1 MAAKASKGLLCQDQ
15 DQSPFLSSIVLFCP
29 FAEQYTRL
37 ALCHERR
44 SSLVGPPSTLC
55 EKTLEL
61 PATQYS
67 LWPANGGIT
76 NRKSDKKVSIFLLI
90 ANWTIT
96 HLPNVHC
103 DTLHILET
111 LQS

>member
-15 DQSPFLSSIVLFCP
+15 DQSPFLSPIVLFCP

-61 PATQYS
+61 PHNIPYGQLMVAS
-67 LWPANGGIT
+67 LKENET
-76 NRKSDKKVSIFLLI
+76 KVSIFLI

-103 DTLHILET
+103 DTLHILEI

>member
-15 DQSPFLSSIVLFCP
+15 DQSPFLSPIVLFCP

-61 PATQYS
+61 PHNISYGQPMVASPKENQT
-67 LWPANGGIT
+67 
-76 NRKSDKKVSIFLLI
+76 KKYQFFLLV

-96 HLPNVHC
+96 HLPNVHS
-103 DTLHILET
+103 DTIHTLEIL
-111 LQS
+111 QN